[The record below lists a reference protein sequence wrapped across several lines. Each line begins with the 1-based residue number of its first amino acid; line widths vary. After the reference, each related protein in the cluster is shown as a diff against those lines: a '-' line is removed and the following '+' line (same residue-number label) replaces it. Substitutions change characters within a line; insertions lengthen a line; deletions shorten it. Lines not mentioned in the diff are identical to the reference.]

1 MIAIITPA
9 KTIDEKKVRDDIRT
23 TTPRF
28 LDKSELVMNELKK
41 YEIPELCS
49 LMKTNDKIGSLTF
62 MRSQEWQ
69 KYDGKEKNAAVFSF
83 NGEVYRGLDAKSFT
97 NAELEFCNNH
107 LRILSGV
114 YGSLRPLDGMMP
126 YRLEMGTRISI
137 NGSKNL
143 YDFWNEILTE
153 SIIEEAMIEREN
165 VIINLA
171 SDEYAKVLKL
181 KGKIRVVTPIF
192 KEKKGLK
199 YKTIVVY
206 TKKARGMFI
215 NYMTKNKITNVEELK
230 GFDYEGYEFDENLS
244 DDNNFVFTRENYEN

>member
-9 KTIDEKKVRDDIRT
+9 KTINEEKVKRDIKT

-28 LDKSELVMNELKK
+28 LNKSELVMKELKK
-41 YEIPELCS
+41 YEIPDLCS
-49 LMKTNDKIGSLTF
+49 LMKINDKIGTLSF
-62 MRSQEWQ
+62 MRNQDWE
-69 KYDGKEKNAAVFSF
+69 KYNGEDKNAAVFSF

-97 NAELEFCNNH
+97 NEELYFCNNH

-143 YDFWNEILTE
+143 YDFWSEELTGSIVKEASEEEE
-153 SIIEEAMIEREN
+153 S
-165 VIINLA
+165 VVVNLA

-181 KGKIRVVTPIF
+181 KGKVRVITPIF
-192 KEKKGLK
+192 KEKKGFK

-215 NYMTKNKITNVEELK
+215 NYMVKNRITDVESLK
-230 GFDYEGYEFDENLS
+230 AFDYEGYEFDEELS
-244 DDNNFVFTRENYEN
+244 DENNFVFTRESY